1 MIRVVVTQSAFSP
14 EGEASRFTEAL
25 DETVGA
31 VVSFIGL
38 CRARSAAGEPVAKME
53 LDHYPGFAESELER
67 LTQTVANKHA
77 VAEALVI
84 HRAGVVSPG
93 EAIVLVAVA
102 SAHRAAAFAAAE
114 ELMDRLKTDA
124 PFWKRETGPD
134 GAYWIEPTAE
144 DRRRREEHSK

>member
-31 VVSFIGL
+31 IVSFIGL

-53 LDHYPGFAESELER
+53 LDHYPGFTESELER

-77 VAEALVI
+77 VAEALVV
-84 HRAGVVSPG
+84 HRAGIVSPG

-102 SAHRAAAFAAAE
+102 SAHRAAV
-114 ELMDRLKTDA
+114 R
-124 PFWKRETGPD
+124 RRGID
-134 GAYWIEPTAE
+134 GSLE
-144 DRRRREEHSK
+144 DRRAVLETRRPRQRIRLIE